1 MLFSCP
7 EGEITMING
16 YYDPADYDGLTT
28 EEITAM
34 RKDTEKERFKA
45 GSNVSKCLL
54 CNEKIS
60 RWGWKC

>member
-1 MLFSCP
+1 
-7 EGEITMING
+7 MING